1 MTTYSIPDMTCG
13 HCRAAVEAA
22 MRDLDPSAT
31 VAVDLESRTAEIAS
45 AAPEDAVRAKL
56 MQAGY
61 PAQIAG

>member
-45 AAPEDAVRAKL
+45 AAPEDAVRARL

>member
-61 PAQIAG
+61 TAQIAG